1 MRKILFLMLAAGLI
15 FCSAGYAGDRFH
27 FDHDYHGHIWDTD
40 DFEIDVDDGVIII
53 EDHGRRTNTLEIT
66 PEYELYLNGE
76 LIKTNEEQKKLVEDF
91 YVLFFETI
99 EYGKEIGYEGAK
111 IGLKGAKL
119 GLKAVG
125 RVFKMIFTG
134 YEAEDLERDMEREAE
149 LLEEEAE
156 ELEEMAEEI
165 EDMVEELEDIAYELQ
180 REIPELR
187 ELDWF

>member
-1 MRKILFLMLAAGLI
+1 MRKILFLLLAATLTFYSVGL
-15 FCSAGYAGDRFH
+15 AGDRYH
-27 FDHDYHGHIWDTD
+27 YSQDIHGHIWDTE
-40 DFEIDVDDGVIII
+40 DFEIDIDDGVIII
-53 EDHGRRTNTLEIT
+53 EDHGRRSNMLEIT
-66 PEYELYLNGE
+66 PEFELYLNGD
-76 LIKTNEEQKKLVEDF
+76 LIETNEEQEKLVEDF
-91 YVLFFETI
+91 YLLFFETI

-111 IGLKGAKL
+111 IGMKGAKL

-165 EDMVEELEDIAYELQ
+165 EDMVEELEDIAYDLQ

-187 ELDWF
+187 KLDWF